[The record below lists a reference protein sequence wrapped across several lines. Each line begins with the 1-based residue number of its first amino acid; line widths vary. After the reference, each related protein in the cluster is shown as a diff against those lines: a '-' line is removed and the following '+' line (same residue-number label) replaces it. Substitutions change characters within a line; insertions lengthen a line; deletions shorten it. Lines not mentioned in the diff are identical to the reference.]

1 MTTPEQRLH
10 LRLRPA
16 TRSGT
21 GVLLVAGSSGRIDEG
36 RARLLAAH
44 GADVLVLRWFGAP
57 GLQPGPFEVPLELF
71 VEALDDLA
79 VDNERLAVV
88 GLSFGAEAALLLASK
103 DARVETVVAFAPSAY
118 VWAGVPDSAPGQTS
132 HWTWAGLPVPF
143 VPFVE
148 EWEPTR
154 THRPT
159 PRSTR
164 PVWPPQTR
172 RRWPLRRSRST
183 ASQSWCWSQAAT
195 TRSGPQ
201 RLSRATSPA
210 AAPLRVCRRGSWST
224 LLPVIAPSCPG
235 RRRWPRAERWRAEAP
250 RPPIASW
257 ARGPGR
263 TWSASFACT
272 AERRHG

>member
-148 EWEPTR
+148 EWEPTED
-154 THRPT
+154 PPAYT
-159 PRSTR
+159 PFYEACLAAADAQTLAAATI
-164 PVWPPQTR
+164 PVDGLAELVLVAGGDDQVWP
-172 RRWPLRRSRST
+172 
-183 ASQSWCWSQAAT
+183 AT
-195 TRSGPQ
+195 TFARDITGRRAAAGLPT
-201 RLSRATSPA
+201 RLVEHPA
-210 AAPLRVCRRGSWST
+210 AGHRAI
-224 LLPVIAPSCPG
+224 LPG
-235 RRRWPRAERWRAEAP
+235 EAP
-250 RPPIASW
+250 VAAGRAM
-257 ARGPGR
+257 ARGG
-263 TWSASFACT
+263 TET
-272 AERRHG
+272 ADRELGARAWPHLVRVLRLHG